1 MSGTIYPS
9 NPCYLPIYCEN
20 KLPGSMRY
28 TDIWSNFYHDTASKT
43 SGTTA
48 DRASERIR
56 EYNGT
61 LINDV
66 VVFDTEQ
73 DKMWFILRWS

>member
-1 MSGTIYPS
+1 MNGTTFPS

-28 TDIWSNFYHDTASKT
+28 TDIWSNFYHDTARQT
-43 SGTTA
+43 SGSLTDSTA
-48 DRASERIR
+48 ERIR
-56 EYNGT
+56 EYNGRV
-61 LINDV
+61 INDV

-73 DKMWFILRWS
+73 DKVWFILRWS

>member
-1 MSGTIYPS
+1 MNGTTFPS
-9 NPCYLPIYCEN
+9 NPCYLPIYREN
-20 KLPGSMRY
+20 KLPGSIRY
-28 TDIWSNFYHDTASKT
+28 TDIWRNFMSARDMTIEGWQA
-43 SGTTA
+43 
-48 DRASERIR
+48 EIRIKD
-56 EYNGT
+56 YNGT

>member
-1 MSGTIYPS
+1 MNGTTFPS

-28 TDIWSNFYHDTASKT
+28 TDIWSNFYHDTARQT
-43 SGTTA
+43 SGSLTDSTA
-48 DRASERIR
+48 ERIR
-56 EYNGT
+56 EYNGRV
-61 LINDV
+61 INDV

-73 DKMWFILRWS
+73 DKMWFILRWT